1 MSEKKEYLKAKLD
14 GKMKIDTNM
23 KAENIAFVVGRLLI
37 SLEEKGF
44 GTQRKIADAIL
55 ETNEVKIILEND
67 GI

>member
-44 GTQRKIADAIL
+44 GTQREIADAIL
-55 ETNEVKIILEND
+55 EANRVMTVLKSD
-67 GI
+67 GL